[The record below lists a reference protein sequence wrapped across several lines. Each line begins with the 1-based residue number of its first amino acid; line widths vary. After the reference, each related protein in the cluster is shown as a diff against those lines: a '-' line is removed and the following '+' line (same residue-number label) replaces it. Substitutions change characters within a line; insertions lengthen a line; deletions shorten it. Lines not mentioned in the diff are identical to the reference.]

1 MSGSFPYY
9 ATGQSAGCTHRPA
22 LFGLGTPYR
31 LVIDGAPE
39 QVSAAR
45 AFVRQVLGSGH
56 PEVDRAV
63 LLTSELVTNSVE
75 HSDSRL
81 PGGTVSVT
89 LQATA
94 DRVRVEVA
102 DDGGTSVPTLR
113 SDDVQAEA
121 GRGLRL
127 VNACSLAWSYYSSA
141 VGTVTW
147 FECGPEPLP

>member
-1 MSGSFPYY
+1 MSGSFPHS
-9 ATGQSAGCTHRPA
+9 ATDLPAGYTHRPA
-22 LFGLGTPYR
+22 PCGLGTPHR

-45 AFVRQVLGSGH
+45 AFVRQVLGSSH
-56 PEVDRAV
+56 PGADRAV
-63 LLTSELVTNSVE
+63 LLTSELVANSVK

-127 VNACSLAWSYYSSA
+127 VNACSLAWSYHSSA
-141 VGTVTW
+141 IGTVTW